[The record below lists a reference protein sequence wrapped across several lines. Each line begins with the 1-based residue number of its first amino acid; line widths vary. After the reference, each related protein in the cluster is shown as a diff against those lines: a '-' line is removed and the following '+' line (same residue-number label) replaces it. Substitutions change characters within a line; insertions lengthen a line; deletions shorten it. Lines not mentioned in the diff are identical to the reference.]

1 MTRPVTR
8 VLLLFEPPDGGA
20 AENVVQLTLGLR
32 AEGFEPELAGPLES
46 VIYERARAAGVAV
59 WPLSL
64 ERGYGRPHRDL
75 AALRL
80 LVGLIRG
87 RHYDL
92 VHCHAAKAGVL
103 GRLAATALGKP
114 VIYTSHSFPFVGDF
128 SEARRLFSIGVER
141 ALGPLS
147 DAILCVCESE
157 RQEALDHKLTDPSA
171 LHVIYNACA
180 PCLKDIEP
188 DPSLSRMR
196 EGGPVAAAVT
206 VLRAQKSVDV
216 LLDAAPLVFERVPDA
231 RIAVVGDGPL
241 REELHAH
248 AARLGL
254 DKDERFAFLPFEAP
268 PARHLRAMD
277 LYVLPSSWEAFPI
290 GVLEAMACGV
300 PQVATDVG
308 GTGEAVTP
316 DTGRMVPKRDPRALA
331 EAMCELLSDPERL
344 EAMAEASRARHAKQY
359 TLERMVAETAGLYR
373 HVLERR

>member
-1 MTRPVTR
+1 MARHVPR

-20 AENVVQLTLGLR
+20 AENVVQLALGLR
-32 AEGFEPELAGPLES
+32 DQGFEPELAGPLES
-46 VIYERARAAGVAV
+46 AIYERARAAGVAV
-59 WPLSL
+59 FPLSL
-64 ERGYGRPHRDL
+64 ERGYGDPQRDL
-75 AALRL
+75 AALRR
-80 LVGLIRG
+80 LVGLIRA
-87 RHYDL
+87 RRYDL

-103 GRLAATALGKP
+103 GRLAATALRKP

-128 SEARRLFSIGVER
+128 SEARRIFSIAVER

-157 RQEALDHKLTDPSA
+157 RQEALDHRVADASI

-180 PCLKDIEP
+180 PCQGDVGLDAR
-188 DPSLSRMR
+188 LSAMR

-216 LLDAAPLVFERVPDA
+216 LLDAAPMVFERVPEA

-241 REELHAH
+241 RDELHAH

-254 DKDERFAFLPFEAP
+254 DSDERFAFLPFEAP

-316 DTGRMVPKRDPRALA
+316 ETGRMVPKRDPRALA
-331 EAMCELLSDPERL
+331 DAMCELLSDPERRA
-344 EAMAEASRARHAKQY
+344 AMAEASRARHSEHY
-359 TLERMVAETAGLYR
+359 TLDRVVAETAGLYR
-373 HVLERR
+373 HVLDRR